1 MASKFRN
8 LIASNLSNIVRD
20 IQGEEL
26 NTGARY
32 LAGNLLLDNRSFPRI
47 GFQLNRKIIPRFT
60 PQMVEDVKSSLKDC
74 SEISEVT
81 CHDSGLRFDVR
92 KESFVKEVLHT
103 TSNRP
108 KGYKWNRNAMFDPD
122 SKHVIVEFSS
132 PNIAKPFH
140 IGHFRSTIIGSF
152 VANIHEAVG
161 HRVTRLNWL
170 GDWGTQFGYLLA
182 GMDQFN
188 VTIDHLKEDTLHK
201 LLQIY
206 IDANRLGEADPNF
219 AKKAREKFQ
228 QLEEGSDPQ
237 LLEYWKFF
245 REFSIKELK
254 KVYARLDIEFD
265 EYSGESFYS
274 KDKADHVLEMLK
286 EQHLLKRKDGCEVVE
301 LPNTTDVKIIKSDGS
316 SLYITRDLAA
326 AIHRFEQYEFDR
338 MVYVVD
344 NDQTHHLRNLFT
356 ILEKMGLSWANQ
368 CFHARFGKIKGL
380 STRKGNMVLL
390 DHIIDEAKA
399 RMIDE
404 QGKTNTTR
412 VFGEEAEKAAQILGV
427 SALIVADF
435 KQRRVKDY
443 KFSWD
448 TALSPKGDT
457 GVKLQYLHARLNSL
471 LMNSGVE
478 LDTGANT
485 LPLTEPSAL
494 QLVFHLGQ
502 WDECLK
508 QSYTELDPS
517 IIVRYLFKL
526 CNFTNKC
533 FKELTV
539 KGEDPDLARARILLF
554 YSSKQVLAEA
564 LTLIGVQPLD
574 KM

>member
-1 MASKFRN
+1 
-8 LIASNLSNIVRD
+8 
-20 IQGEEL
+20 
-26 NTGARY
+26 
-32 LAGNLLLDNRSFPRI
+32 
-47 GFQLNRKIIPRFT
+47 
-60 PQMVEDVKSSLKDC
+60 
-74 SEISEVT
+74 
-81 CHDSGLRFDVR
+81 
-92 KESFVKEVLHT
+92 
-103 TSNRP
+103 
-108 KGYKWNRNAMFDPD
+108 
-122 SKHVIVEFSS
+122 
-132 PNIAKPFH
+132 
-140 IGHFRSTIIGSF
+140 
-152 VANIHEAVG
+152 
-161 HRVTRLNWL
+161 
-170 GDWGTQFGYLLA
+170 
-182 GMDQFN
+182 
-188 VTIDHLKEDTLHK
+188 
-201 LLQIY
+201 
-206 IDANRLGEADPNF
+206 
-219 AKKAREKFQ
+219 
-228 QLEEGSDPQ
+228 
-237 LLEYWKFF
+237 
-245 REFSIKELK
+245 
-254 KVYARLDIEFD
+254 
-265 EYSGESFYS
+265 
-274 KDKADHVLEMLK
+274 
-286 EQHLLKRKDGCEVVE
+286 
-301 LPNTTDVKIIKSDGS
+301 
-316 SLYITRDLAA
+316 
-326 AIHRFEQYEFDR
+326 
-338 MVYVVD
+338 
-344 NDQTHHLRNLFT
+344 
-356 ILEKMGLSWANQ
+356 MGLSWANQ